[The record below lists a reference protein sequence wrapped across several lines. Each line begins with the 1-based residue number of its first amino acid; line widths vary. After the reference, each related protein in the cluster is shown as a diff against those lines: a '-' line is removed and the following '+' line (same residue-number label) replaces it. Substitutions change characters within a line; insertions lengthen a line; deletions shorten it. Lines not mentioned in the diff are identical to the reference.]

1 MKRFCQKEGDT
12 ELFSSIVL
20 VISDSQTAGPALKA
34 VIMFIKIVSKW
45 KVMAK
50 FLCQYFI
57 NLFHFIGA
65 HAGQGHHEESA
76 ELKSWSLK
84 Y

>member
-34 VIMFIKIVSKW
+34 VIMFINIVSKW
-45 KVMAK
+45 NVMAK
-50 FLCQYFI
+50 F
-57 NLFHFIGA
+57 
-65 HAGQGHHEESA
+65 
-76 ELKSWSLK
+76 
-84 Y
+84 